1 MSNAPYT
8 AAQLPPS
15 SPPGNHGRTRAA
27 WATTGIV
34 LGGALVAAL
43 GVAFAVPWVFWVG
56 IGIVVAGAVVGKVM
70 QVLGMGQPRR
80 RSDPGEPS
88 DSLR

>member
-27 WATTGIV
+27 WATASIV
-34 LGGALVAAL
+34 LGGALVAAV
-43 GVAFAVPWVFWVG
+43 GVAFATPWVFWVG
-56 IGIVVAGAVVGKVM
+56 LGIVIVGVVVGKVM
-70 QVLGMGQPRR
+70 QVLGLGQPRR
-80 RSDPGEPS
+80 ASAPGEPS